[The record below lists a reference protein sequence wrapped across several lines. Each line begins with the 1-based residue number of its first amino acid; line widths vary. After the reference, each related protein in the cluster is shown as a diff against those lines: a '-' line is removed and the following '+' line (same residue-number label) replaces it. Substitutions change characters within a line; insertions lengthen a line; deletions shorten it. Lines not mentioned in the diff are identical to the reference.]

1 MGSEMCIRDRAW
13 RWPEGIDLDAA
24 FRQVLE
30 RLLSTSPE
38 QRFHSA
44 AEVAEALTAL
54 PVPESTG
61 PVSRSDRTAVLLPQL
76 KPEQQAEAAA
86 APAPTRPTR
95 DERRRAKEQAAEG
108 RFWPVVIALLLAA
121 LVGSALGCCL
131 LYTSPSPR
139 DS

>member
-1 MGSEMCIRDRAW
+1 M
-13 RWPEGIDLDAA
+13 
-24 FRQVLE
+24 
-30 RLLSTSPE
+30 
-38 QRFHSA
+38 
-44 AEVAEALTAL
+44 AEALAAL

-86 APAPTRPTR
+86 APAPTRPSR

-121 LVGSALGCCL
+121 LVGSALGWL
-131 LYTSPSPR
+131 LLGRNRQSNRPAQRLHQSSACRQLSWINASNCSIASGRCRSIRPG
-139 DS
+139 S